1 MFTSLTLLCETGKLL
16 YCRHKVDLNPSGFL
30 PYSGQED
37 RVYCRNWKPLVE
49 TYIYTKVESVTT
61 EPWMPTYSEL
71 TIQKTTHLEEE
82 KEE

>member
-1 MFTSLTLLCETGKLL
+1 M
-16 YCRHKVDLNPSGFL
+16 
-30 PYSGQED
+30 
-37 RVYCRNWKPLVE
+37 E